1 MRLTVEP
8 TNTATVH
15 GVFAHQA
22 VQTPDAVAIIGRT
35 GSLTY
40 AQLDDRSNKLAHYLH
55 DLGIRHGALVGIT
68 VERSPDVIVALLA
81 ILKAGAAYVPLDP
94 SYPCGSL
101 RVMMQDGQ
109 PSAIISHESAG
120 NVIGVAAA
128 CGIPII
134 PMTNVPPHAVPADAP
149 APAEAIGPNDLA
161 YVMYTSG
168 STGHP
173 KGVMIPHRGIVRLVR
188 DNDYASFAQTEVF
201 LHLAPLTF
209 DASTFEIWGALLNGA
224 TLAIVDAMQPSLDEI
239 AEAIDRFGVTT
250 MWLTAGLF
258 HLMVDHK
265 LDALRPLRQ
274 LLAGGDVLSPS
285 HVKKALHALP
295 TCRLINGY
303 GPTENTTFTC
313 CYSIPPTHQDG
324 RPIPIGAAI
333 NHTDVH
339 VLDEDF
345 RTVAAGEVGQ
355 LCTGGHGVAL
365 GYLNRQDLTERT
377 FVADPFS
384 GRPGSLMYL
393 TGDLVRRRSDGNLE
407 FLGRM
412 DRQVKINGKRI
423 ELEEIEETLRQ
434 FGPVR
439 DAVTVVRTPSGTIKQ
454 IAAYVT
460 AEPGQT
466 PTVHALR
473 AHMCSRLPPYM
484 VPSVFAVMDAF
495 PLLPSGKVDRN
506 ALPLLAVS
514 PTGADNPASLPR
526 GDLERALAAIWQAVL
541 GTETISVS
549 ENFFDMGGNS
559 LQLIEVHEG
568 IRQQLD
574 SKLEIIE
581 LFRYPSIRALAEHLS
596 SKTAERPASPGVRQ
610 DKLRHRTTM
619 GAMRKSFSFR
629 HAVVEPGSR

>member
-1 MRLTVEP
+1 MRLTAAA
-8 TNTATVH
+8 TNIATIH

-22 VQTPDAVAIIGRT
+22 AQTPDAVAVIGRT

-40 AQLDDRSNKLAHYLH
+40 AELDGRSNKLARHLH

-81 ILKAGAAYVPLDP
+81 VLKAGAAYVPFDP
-94 SYPCGSL
+94 AYPSGSL
-101 RVMMQDGQ
+101 RVMMQDSQ
-109 PSAIISHESAG
+109 PSAIISHESAT
-120 NVIGVAAA
+120 NVIGVASS
-128 CGIPII
+128 CNIPII
-134 PMTNVPPHAVPADAP
+134 RVTNDPPYSVPADAP
-149 APAEAIGPNDLA
+149 APANAIGPNDPA

-173 KGVMIPHRGIVRLVR
+173 KGVMIPHRGVVRLVR
-188 DNDYASFAQTEVF
+188 DNDYASFALTEVF

-285 HVKKALHALP
+285 HVQKALQALP

-324 RPIPIGAAI
+324 RPIPIGMPI

-345 RTVAAGEVGQ
+345 RPVAAGEVGQ

-439 DAVTVVRTPSGTIKQ
+439 DAVTVVRTPDGATKQ

-466 PTVHALR
+466 PTVQALR
-473 AHMCSRLPPYM
+473 THMCSRLPSYM
-484 VPSVFAVMDAF
+484 VPNVFAVMGAF

-506 ALPLLAVS
+506 MLPPLTTS
-514 PTGADNPASLPR
+514 PPGADNPVSLPR
-526 GDLERALAAIWQAVL
+526 GDLERTLAAIWQSVL
-541 GTETISVS
+541 GTETINVG

-568 IRQQLD
+568 IRQKLD
-574 SKLEIIE
+574 CKLEIME
-581 LFRYPSIRALAEHLS
+581 LFRYPCIRALAEHLS
-596 SKTAERPASPGVRQ
+596 GATTARTVSP
-610 DKLRHRTTM
+610 DAPHRTMRYRNTM
-619 GAMRKSFSFR
+619 GAIRKSASFR
-629 HAVVEPGSR
+629 HTAIEPGSS